1 MNEHTLTP
9 QMCFT
14 DAEHGR
20 ATPTMAKR
28 TSIWSRDPWVVLPCR
43 HPVRFC
49 GPQKVRLA
57 SHPVPAPATSY
68 KSSVARAHT
77 PPFALSVAPNSPA
90 TGRARSSLFARV
102 SLTHS
107 AHFLCAIGRRRERE
121 QLRYAIARV
130 VVGATA
136 RGRMARARLEKS
148 FRLMCGS

>member
-1 MNEHTLTP
+1 
-9 QMCFT
+9 MCVT
-14 DAEHGR
+14 EAERNLAEPEVAER
-20 ATPTMAKR
+20 A
-28 TSIWSRDPWVVLPCR
+28 SILSGQQWVARCR
-43 HPVRFC
+43 KDSVRFC

-136 RGRMARARLEKS
+136 RGRMARTRLEKS